1 MADSKLERLEEL
13 QQVWRE
19 MLVNH
24 QVWRLRW
31 NTMLEERRI
40 LLGTPLDSGERRQI
54 EGHVMTLEVVVA
66 RHDENVK
73 ADIITDLKATT
84 PRPYTRK
91 STGKAST
98 AKESAAE
105 GSTGEGSTAKE
116 SAAKD
121 STGEGSTAEE
131 SAAKGSTG
139 EGSTAKESAA
149 KGSSV

>member
-73 ADIITDLKATT
+73 ADIVGIQSLNREASLMVWCLMRRNKIIVLTT
-84 PRPYTRK
+84 
-91 STGKAST
+91 
-98 AKESAAE
+98 
-105 GSTGEGSTAKE
+105 
-116 SAAKD
+116 
-121 STGEGSTAEE
+121 
-131 SAAKGSTG
+131 
-139 EGSTAKESAA
+139 
-149 KGSSV
+149 